1 MWFQSK
7 LYFKNLPFYWKTCVQ
22 SCKFAI
28 VVSQIL
34 KPSDSLFV
42 NLQIL
47 QFTIWR
53 CLVSKLGWPLILGGG
68 FANWNVPFPLI
79 VARVLAVAGR
89 RRCNNQRTKAVNLL
103 SSVGTWTHLFHL
115 LFPQVLT
122 QKCCCALHGSTLHS
136 EQRPLPANWSN
147 LVIYSSEA
155 SPHPI
160 AHQLLWPT
168 SPGRDFCKL
177 KTNLVHIMLWTCV
190 SFFLCFVQR

>member
-7 LYFKNLPFYWKTCVQ
+7 LYFKNLPFYWKKCVQ

-47 QFTIWR
+47 QFTILR
-53 CLVSKLGWPLILGGG
+53 CLVSKPGWLLILGGG
-68 FANWNVPFPLI
+68 LANWNVPFPLI

-115 LFPQVLT
+115 LFPPSSDPKVLLCIAWVHPPLWAAAIT
-122 QKCCCALHGSTLHS
+122 GKL
-136 EQRPLPANWSN
+136 EQFSN
-147 LVIYSSEA
+147 LQLRGLTSP

-168 SPGRDFCKL
+168 SPGRDFCK
-177 KTNLVHIMLWTCV
+177 
-190 SFFLCFVQR
+190 